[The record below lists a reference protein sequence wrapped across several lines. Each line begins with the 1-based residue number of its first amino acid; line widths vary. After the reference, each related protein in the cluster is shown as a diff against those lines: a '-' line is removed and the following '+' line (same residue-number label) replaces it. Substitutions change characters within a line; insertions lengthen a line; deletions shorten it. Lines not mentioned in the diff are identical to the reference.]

1 MTTTT
6 APFTDQA
13 KAPQSDQPAKTTLE
27 AALTR
32 TEGYVRANWMAIA
45 FLVIMLPLSA
55 EIAHRKF
62 PGLLFVASLVVCIFS
77 VLALIGT
84 VGDLSANR
92 VRKKSLVSDLE
103 EIALEEELS
112 KIQGDANLK
121 AAEKMLRASN
131 FEVRRYYDLNLR
143 QNRSVN
149 SLGISCVLAG
159 LAIMVYALY
168 VIRSTNEFRSEV
180 ITAILGGLGT
190 ILANYVAVIYLKMN
204 SSASE
209 MMGAFHARLVVTQQL
224 MLGNLIASRITDA
237 TKQQDTFAAMALKM
251 VPGKD
256 A

>member
-1 MTTTT
+1 
-6 APFTDQA
+6 
-13 KAPQSDQPAKTTLE
+13 
-27 AALTR
+27 
-32 TEGYVRANWMAIA
+32 MAIL
-45 FLVIMLPLSA
+45 FLVILLPSSA
-55 EIAHRKF
+55 GLAYRKY
-62 PGLLFVASLVVCIFS
+62 PGHLFVVSLVVCILS

-84 VGDLSANR
+84 LGDISANR
-92 VRKKSLVSDLE
+92 ARKKSLLNDLE

-149 SLGISCVLAG
+149 SLGISCVLTG
-159 LAIMVYALY
+159 LVIMVYALH
-168 VIRSTNEFRSEV
+168 VIKSTNEMKAEV

-190 ILANYVAVIYLKMN
+190 ILANYVAAIYLKMN

-224 MLGNLIASRITDA
+224 MLGNLIASRISDV
-237 TKQQDTFAAMALKM
+237 TKQQETFAAMALKM